1 MGRKR
6 FSNVGEI
13 REVFIKD
20 GWNDTVSF
28 SELTE
33 KEATSNGQLFAVRG
47 MQMGHRYFVMVG
59 NGNIYDETGKIVYY
73 NLGRKE

>member
-1 MGRKR
+1 MSSKQ
-6 FSNVGEI
+6 FSSVDEI
-13 REVFIKD
+13 RESFIRH
-20 GWNDTVSF
+20 GWNANVYF

-33 KEATSNGQLFAVRG
+33 EEAVSNGHSFAVRG